1 MTQRTI
7 SKTLRLLPA
16 AVLLACAGAHADDA
30 AAPNE
35 LRLGAYFVHYKTTAH
50 DLSGPYTPAGIN
62 IRVGN
67 VTTTYITYVRHL
79 DDNWALE
86 LAGGIPPT
94 AKTYG
99 KGPAT
104 VGSVPFNNQEVAT
117 AKWFSP
123 SLLLDYRFLTPRVV
137 AGHARDQRHRGVLGG
152 ARQQQLPL
160 RHRRRHPHDVDPLQ
174 PARLHPRRGLFVLA
188 GTSGIRPGRRCAPG
202 RTASSLPS
210 GHDVRRAGARRHV
223 GPATLTAG
231 RQFTQALP
239 RWHPASLNLP
249 TAVFRTPPPRHQVRA

>member
-123 SLLLDYRFLTPRVV
+123 SLLLDYRFLTPASPVRPFVGLGVNYTRFYKLDSTPAGDAANGGPTRV
-137 AGHARDQRHRGVLGG
+137 
-152 ARQQQLPL
+152 
-160 RHRRRHPHDVDPLQ
+160 
-174 PARLHPRRGLFVLA
+174 RLS
-188 GTSGIRPGRRCAPG
+188 TSF
-202 RTASSLPS
+202 
-210 GHDVRRAGARRHV
+210 
-223 GPATLTAG
+223 GPAATVGGSWQVTREINVIAAFSAARVNSNYRSDTAG
-231 RQFTQALP
+231 VIRTTSIRFNP
-239 RWHPASLNLP
+239 RAFILAAGYS
-249 TAVFRTPPPRHQVRA
+249 F

>member
-123 SLLLDYRFLTPRVV
+123 SLLLDYRFLTPASPVRPFVGLGVNYTRFYKLDSTPAGDAANGGPTRV
-137 AGHARDQRHRGVLGG
+137 
-152 ARQQQLPL
+152 
-160 RHRRRHPHDVDPLQ
+160 
-174 PARLHPRRGLFVLA
+174 RLS
-188 GTSGIRPGRRCAPG
+188 TSF
-202 RTASSLPS
+202 
-210 GHDVRRAGARRHV
+210 
-223 GPATLTAG
+223 GPAATVGGSWQVTREINVIAAFSAARVNSNYRSDTAG
-231 RQFTQALP
+231 VIRTTSIHFNP
-239 RWHPASLNLP
+239 RAFILAAGYS
-249 TAVFRTPPPRHQVRA
+249 F

>member
-123 SLLLDYRFLTPRVV
+123 SLLLDYRFLTPASPVRPFVGLGVNYTRFYKLDSTPAGDAANGGPTRV
-137 AGHARDQRHRGVLGG
+137 
-152 ARQQQLPL
+152 
-160 RHRRRHPHDVDPLQ
+160 
-174 PARLHPRRGLFVLA
+174 RLS
-188 GTSGIRPGRRCAPG
+188 TSF
-202 RTASSLPS
+202 
-210 GHDVRRAGARRHV
+210 
-223 GPATLTAG
+223 GPAATVGGSWQDTREINVIASFSAARVNSNYRSDTAG
-231 RQFTQALP
+231 VIRTTSIRFNP
-239 RWHPASLNLP
+239 RAFILAAGYS
-249 TAVFRTPPPRHQVRA
+249 F